1 MNIELKNKQEQL
13 AGAIDADD
21 GNAGDGSQVS
31 APSPKKI
38 AIDINKSDSTNPI
51 DELERQFKELQ
62 LQEENQAANS
72 GAGPKQGEDN
82 ANANEK

>member
-1 MNIELKNKQEQL
+1 M
-13 AGAIDADD
+13 
-21 GNAGDGSQVS
+21 
-31 APSPKKI
+31 PSPKKI

-72 GAGPKQGEDN
+72 GAGPK
-82 ANANEK
+82 